1 MYVSGIKRTKNNALS
16 VLCFECLIIYLCLIP
31 YMEIS
36 CYKEFFFVS
45 NLRYLSYK
53 KRLLLNKVLKNYD
66 HCILLNFTLRSI
78 AHYFPTSFGIVLV
91 SLNPSRKYKS
101 NSSLSVNPFKNVS
114 TLTVSSSLQKKEKKK
129 KKKKRKHKRK
139 QKKKKTN

>member
-1 MYVSGIKRTKNNALS
+1 MLRFRVTQEFVFYFLPSRFVIQKKVIAL
-16 VLCFECLIIYLCLIP
+16 
-31 YMEIS
+31 
-36 CYKEFFFVS
+36 
-45 NLRYLSYK
+45 
-53 KRLLLNKVLKNYD
+53 LKNYD

-78 AHYFPTSFGIVLV
+78 AHYFPNSLGIVLV

-139 QKKKKTN
+139 QKKKKNKLKTETV